1 MDIGLHFNQR
11 AAKYN
16 TSSNWVKDKLL
27 IEKMF
32 DLAEPTKESAV
43 LDVATGT
50 GKIAE
55 VFSGKVNKL
64 IGIDISQPMI
74 DKGKILY
81 NELVISSAEEMPFY
95 DNTFDVIVCRQG
107 LQFMDL
113 DKVIPEIYR
122 VLKPGGR
129 TVLCHLVAYSDED
142 KKEAFNIQKLRNPA
156 RKNFFMPNTIPDVL
170 QKYNFKDVVNYDY
183 ISKESVNQWIYHGA
197 IGQHNINQIK
207 EAYQNGS
214 ENFKN
219 IHKVKFLKDDI
230 TDDMLF
236 GITRGTKK
244 QYEEV

>member
-142 KKEAFNIQKLRNPA
+142 KKRSF
-156 RKNFFMPNTIPDVL
+156 
-170 QKYNFKDVVNYDY
+170 
-183 ISKESVNQWIYHGA
+183 
-197 IGQHNINQIK
+197 
-207 EAYQNGS
+207 
-214 ENFKN
+214 
-219 IHKVKFLKDDI
+219 
-230 TDDMLF
+230 
-236 GITRGTKK
+236 
-244 QYEEV
+244 

>member
-16 TSSNWVKDKLL
+16 TSSNWVKDELL
-27 IEKMF
+27 IGKMF
-32 DLAEPTKESAV
+32 NLAEPTKESVV

-64 IGIDISQPMI
+64 IGIDICQPMI

-81 NELVISSAEEMPFY
+81 DELVIAFAEEMPFE
-95 DNTFDVIVCRQG
+95 DNTFDVVVCRQG

-113 DKVIPEIYR
+113 NKVIPEINR

-142 KKEAFNIQKLRNPA
+142 KKETFEIQRLRNPA

-170 QKYNFKDVVNYDY
+170 RKYNFKDVVNYDY

-197 IGQHNINQIK
+197 IDENNIIQIK
-207 EAYQNGS
+207 ETYVNGS
-214 ENFKN
+214 EKFKK
-219 IHKVKFLKDDI
+219 IHKVEFLNDDI
-230 TDDMLF
+230 TDYMLF
-236 GITRGTKK
+236 GITRGIKK
-244 QYEEV
+244 